1 MFRWRSR
8 RKIHLTRT
16 KKVPERS
23 GKTEAS
29 NRRESGSIASSYGDP
44 VLEWWRPGGSVLAI
58 TRQGSQAYLSL
69 PPSCD
74 GVS

>member
-23 GKTEAS
+23 GKTEANS
-29 NRRESGSIASSYGDP
+29 GVRSRGPMQARMGTRCWSGGGREALSSP
-44 VLEWWRPGGSVLAI
+44 
-58 TRQGSQAYLSL
+58 
-69 PPSCD
+69 
-74 GVS
+74 